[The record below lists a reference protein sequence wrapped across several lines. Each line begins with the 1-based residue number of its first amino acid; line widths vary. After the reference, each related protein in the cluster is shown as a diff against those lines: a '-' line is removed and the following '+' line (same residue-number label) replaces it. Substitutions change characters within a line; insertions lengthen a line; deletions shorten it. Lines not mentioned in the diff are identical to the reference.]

1 MDEYETYEHGEAG
14 NVATPDDDAIGGFN
28 PSKNSPRSLALW
40 LVIGF
45 LGVVVFLL
53 LILFFDKSATL
64 YRTREDLT
72 RNYDTY
78 KAAVEVLLAD
88 LEQNNKDL
96 KGERNDLQDALRLV
110 SEDEL
115 AKAGTIK
122 SLRIELAGK
131 DAQIANISAERNES
145 INAKTATDN
154 VNASLVSQNNT
165 LTTQLSEAHDKR
177 DSAIGAEKVA
187 NAEKFRMKRDLDA
200 TTQELHEARVE
211 FSSLSEKFDSLEL
224 AYGAVEK
231 KLGKDGIEAI
241 LSGLV
246 SPPIDALVEE
256 VDSNLRLVVLSV
268 GRQDEVKE
276 GVEFTI
282 YREDKFVGKVRVN
295 KVYENLAG
303 ARVLFTAEGSDIRQ
317 GDRATTRIN

>member
-1 MDEYETYEHGEAG
+1 MSA
-14 NVATPDDDAIGGFN
+14 
-28 PSKNSPRSLALW
+28 LAK
-40 LVIGF
+40 VF
-45 LGVVVFLL
+45 VVFVFLL
-53 LILFFDKSATL
+53 SILFFGTSATL
-64 YRTREDLT
+64 YLTREDWAT
-72 RNYDTY
+72 NYDTY
-78 KAAVEVLLAD
+78 KAAVEVKVSE
-88 LEQNNKDL
+88 LESRNNDL
-96 KGERNDLQDALRLV
+96 KGERDDLQDALRLV

-154 VNASLVSQNNT
+154 VNASLVSQNST

-256 VDSNLRLVVLSV
+256 VDSNLKLVFLSV

>member
-1 MDEYETYEHGEAG
+1 MSA
-14 NVATPDDDAIGGFN
+14 
-28 PSKNSPRSLALW
+28 LAK
-40 LVIGF
+40 VF
-45 LGVVVFLL
+45 VVFVFMLS
-53 LILFFDKSATL
+53 ILFFGTSATL
-64 YRTREDLT
+64 YLTREDWAK
-72 RNYDTY
+72 NYDEF
-78 KAAVEVLLAD
+78 KEEVTKSVAEL
-88 LEQNNKDL
+88 KDRNDTL
-96 KGERNDLQDALRLV
+96 KGERDDLEDALRLV

-115 AKAGTIK
+115 QKAGTIQK
-122 SLRIELAGK
+122 LREELKGK
-131 DAQIANISAERNES
+131 DAQIANISATRDEA

-154 VNASLVSQNNT
+154 VNASLVSQNTT
-165 LTTQLSEAHDKR
+165 LTGQLDEAHDKR
-177 DSAIGAEKVA
+177 DDAINSQKVA

-200 TTQELHEARVE
+200 TTQELPQGRVE
-211 FSSLSEKFDSLEL
+211 HNTLSEKIDSLEL

-231 KLGKDGIEAI
+231 KLGKDGVEAI

-256 VDSNLRLVVLSV
+256 VDSNLNLVVLSV
-268 GRQDEVKE
+268 GSEDEVKE

-282 YREDKFVGKVRVN
+282 YREDKFVGKVRVS

>member
-1 MDEYETYEHGEAG
+1 MSA
-14 NVATPDDDAIGGFN
+14 
-28 PSKNSPRSLALW
+28 LAK
-40 LVIGF
+40 VF
-45 LGVVVFLL
+45 VVFVFLL
-53 LILFFDKSATL
+53 SILFFGTSATL
-64 YRTREDLT
+64 YLTREDWAA
-72 RNYDTY
+72 NYEQY
-78 KAAVEVLLAD
+78 KKEVTKQVD
-88 LEQNNKDL
+88 LIEERVNQL
-96 KGERNDLQDALRLV
+96 KGERDTLDDALRVV

-115 AKAGTIK
+115 AKAGEIK
-122 SLRIELAGK
+122 KLRIELDGK
-131 DAQIANISAERNES
+131 NAQIAKISAERDES

-154 VNASLVSQNNT
+154 VNASLVSQNTT
-165 LTTQLSEAHDKR
+165 LTTQLREAHDKR
-177 DSAIGAEKVA
+177 DTAIDAQKVA

-200 TTQELHEARVE
+200 TTTELHEARVE
-211 FSSLSEKFDSLEL
+211 HNVLDEKYNSLEL

-256 VDSNLRLVVLSV
+256 VDTNLSLVVLSV

-303 ARVLFTAEGSDIRQ
+303 ARVLFTAEGVDIQQ

>member
-1 MDEYETYEHGEAG
+1 MSA
-14 NVATPDDDAIGGFN
+14 
-28 PSKNSPRSLALW
+28 LAK
-40 LVIGF
+40 VF
-45 LGVVVFLL
+45 VVFVFLL
-53 LILFFDKSATL
+53 SILFFGTSATL
-64 YRTREDLT
+64 YLTREDWAT
-72 RNYDTY
+72 NYDTY
-78 KAAVEVLLAD
+78 KTAVEVLLAD
-88 LEQNNKDL
+88 LEQNNEDL

-122 SLRIELAGK
+122 SLRIELASK

-154 VNASLVSQNNT
+154 VNASLVRQNNT

-211 FSSLSEKFDSLEL
+211 FSYLSEKFDSLEL

-256 VDSNLRLVVLSV
+256 VDSNLKLVVL
-268 GRQDEVKE
+268 R
-276 GVEFTI
+276 
-282 YREDKFVGKVRVN
+282 
-295 KVYENLAG
+295 
-303 ARVLFTAEGSDIRQ
+303 
-317 GDRATTRIN
+317 

>member
-1 MDEYETYEHGEAG
+1 MSA
-14 NVATPDDDAIGGFN
+14 
-28 PSKNSPRSLALW
+28 LAK
-40 LVIGF
+40 VF
-45 LGVVVFLL
+45 VVFVFLL
-53 LILFFDKSATL
+53 SILFFGTSATL
-64 YRTREDLT
+64 YLTREDWAT
-72 RNYDTY
+72 NYDTY
-78 KAAVEVLLAD
+78 KAAVEEKVSE
-88 LEQNNKDL
+88 LESRTSDL
-96 KGERNDLQDALRLV
+96 KGERDDLQDALRLV

-115 AKAGTIK
+115 AKAGQIK
-122 SLRIELAGK
+122 SLLIELKGK

-154 VNASLVSQNNT
+154 V
-165 LTTQLSEAHDKR
+165 TTQLSEAHDKR

-211 FSSLSEKFDSLEL
+211 FNSLSEKFDSLEL

-256 VDSNLRLVVLSV
+256 VDSNLKLVVLSV

>member
-1 MDEYETYEHGEAG
+1 MSA
-14 NVATPDDDAIGGFN
+14 
-28 PSKNSPRSLALW
+28 LAK
-40 LVIGF
+40 VF
-45 LGVVVFLL
+45 VVFVFLL
-53 LILFFDKSATL
+53 SILFFGTSATL
-64 YRTREDLT
+64 YLTREDWAK
-72 RNYDTY
+72 NYDEFKEEVTKNVAKL
-78 KAAVEVLLAD
+78 KARNET
-88 LEQNNKDL
+88 L
-96 KGERNDLQDALRLV
+96 KGERDDLEDALRLV

-115 AKAGTIK
+115 QKAGTIQK
-122 SLRIELAGK
+122 LRTELKGK
-131 DAQIANISAERNES
+131 DAQIANISATRDEA

-154 VNASLVSQNNT
+154 VNASLVSQNTT
-165 LTTQLSEAHDKR
+165 LTGQLDEAHDKR
-177 DSAIGAEKVA
+177 DDAIDAQKVA

-211 FSSLSEKFDSLEL
+211 HNTLSEKFDSLEL

-246 SPPIDALVEE
+246 SPPIDALVVE
-256 VDSNLRLVVLSV
+256 VDSNLNLVVLSV
-268 GRQDEVKE
+268 GSQDEVKE

-303 ARVLFTAEGSDIRQ
+303 GRVLFTAEGSDIRQ

>member
-1 MDEYETYEHGEAG
+1 MSA
-14 NVATPDDDAIGGFN
+14 
-28 PSKNSPRSLALW
+28 LAK
-40 LVIGF
+40 VF
-45 LGVVVFLL
+45 VVFVFLL
-53 LILFFDKSATL
+53 SILFFGTSATL
-64 YRTREDLT
+64 YLTREDWAK
-72 RNYDTY
+72 NYDEFKEEVTKSVAEL
-78 KAAVEVLLAD
+78 KAR
-88 LEQNNKDL
+88 NSNL
-96 KGERNDLQDALRLV
+96 KGERDALEARLLLV
-110 SEDEL
+110 SKDEL
-115 AKAGTIK
+115 QKAGTIQT
-122 SLRIELAGK
+122 LRNELKGK
-131 DAQIANISAERNES
+131 DAQIANISATRDEA

-154 VNASLVSQNNT
+154 VNASLVSQNTT
-165 LTTQLSEAHDKR
+165 LTGQLDEAHDKR
-177 DSAIGAEKVA
+177 DDAIDSQKVA

-211 FSSLSEKFDSLEL
+211 HNTLSEKFDSLEL

-256 VDSNLRLVVLSV
+256 VDSNLNLVVLSV
-268 GRQDEVKE
+268 GSQDEVKE

>member
-1 MDEYETYEHGEAG
+1 MSA
-14 NVATPDDDAIGGFN
+14 
-28 PSKNSPRSLALW
+28 LAK
-40 LVIGF
+40 VF
-45 LGVVVFLL
+45 VVFVFLL
-53 LILFFDKSATL
+53 SILFFGTSATL
-64 YRTREDLT
+64 YLTREDWAA
-72 RNYDTY
+72 NYDKY
-78 KAAVEVLLAD
+78 KAAVEVKVGELD
-88 LEQNNKDL
+88 QRNSDL
-96 KGERNDLQDALRLV
+96 KGERDDLQDALRLV

-122 SLRIELAGK
+122 TLRIELASK

-154 VNASLVSQNNT
+154 LNASLTDQNKT

-211 FSSLSEKFDSLEL
+211 FNSLSEKFDSLEL

-231 KLGKDGIEAI
+231 KLGKDGVEAI

>member
-1 MDEYETYEHGEAG
+1 MSA
-14 NVATPDDDAIGGFN
+14 
-28 PSKNSPRSLALW
+28 LAK
-40 LVIGF
+40 VF
-45 LGVVVFLL
+45 VVFVFLL
-53 LILFFDKSATL
+53 SILFFGTSATL
-64 YRTREDLT
+64 YLTREDWAT
-72 RNYDTY
+72 NYDKY
-78 KAAVEVLLAD
+78 KSAIEVKVDELD
-88 LEQNNKDL
+88 KRNEFL
-96 KGERNDLQDALRLV
+96 KGEVNDLQDALSLV
-110 SEDEL
+110 SRDEL
-115 AKAGTIK
+115 AKAGQIK
-122 SLRIELAGK
+122 GLLIELKGK
-131 DAQIANISAERNES
+131 DAQIVNISTERNES
-145 INAKTATDN
+145 ILAKTATDN
-154 VNASLVSQNNT
+154 VNASLVSQTET

-177 DSAIGAEKVA
+177 DSAIGSEKVA

-200 TTQELHEARVE
+200 TTQELHEARVQ
-211 FSSLSEKFDSLEL
+211 FSSLSEKFNSLEL

-256 VDSNLRLVVLSV
+256 VDGSLKLVVLSV

>member
-1 MDEYETYEHGEAG
+1 MSA
-14 NVATPDDDAIGGFN
+14 
-28 PSKNSPRSLALW
+28 LAK
-40 LVIGF
+40 VF
-45 LGVVVFLL
+45 VVFVFLL
-53 LILFFDKSATL
+53 SILFFGTSATL
-64 YRTREDLT
+64 YLTREDWAA
-72 RNYDTY
+72 NYDKY
-78 KAAVEVLLAD
+78 KAAVEVKVGE
-88 LEQNNKDL
+88 LEQRNSDL
-96 KGERNDLQDALRLV
+96 KGERDDLQGALRLV

-122 SLRIELAGK
+122 TLRIELASK

-154 VNASLVSQNNT
+154 LNASLTDQNKT

-211 FSSLSEKFDSLEL
+211 FNSLSEKFDSLEL

-231 KLGKDGIEAI
+231 KLGKDGVEAI

>member
-1 MDEYETYEHGEAG
+1 MSA
-14 NVATPDDDAIGGFN
+14 
-28 PSKNSPRSLALW
+28 LAK
-40 LVIGF
+40 VF
-45 LGVVVFLL
+45 VVFVFLL
-53 LILFFDKSATL
+53 SILFFGTSATL
-64 YRTREDLT
+64 YLTREDWAA
-72 RNYDTY
+72 NYDKY
-78 KAAVEVLLAD
+78 KAAVEVKVGE
-88 LEQNNKDL
+88 LEQRNSDL
-96 KGERNDLQDALRLV
+96 KGERDDLQDALRLV

-122 SLRIELAGK
+122 TLRIELASK

-154 VNASLVSQNNT
+154 LNASLTDQNKT

-211 FSSLSEKFDSLEL
+211 FNSLSEKFDSLEL

-231 KLGKDGIEAI
+231 KLGKDGVEAI

>member
-1 MDEYETYEHGEAG
+1 M
-14 NVATPDDDAIGGFN
+14 
-28 PSKNSPRSLALW
+28 
-40 LVIGF
+40 
-45 LGVVVFLL
+45 
-53 LILFFDKSATL
+53 
-64 YRTREDLT
+64 
-72 RNYDTY
+72 
-78 KAAVEVLLAD
+78 
-88 LEQNNKDL
+88 
-96 KGERNDLQDALRLV
+96 
-110 SEDEL
+110 
-115 AKAGTIK
+115 
-122 SLRIELAGK
+122 
-131 DAQIANISAERNES
+131 
-145 INAKTATDN
+145 
-154 VNASLVSQNNT
+154 SQNNT

-211 FSSLSEKFDSLEL
+211 FRSLSEKFDSLEL

>member
-1 MDEYETYEHGEAG
+1 MSA
-14 NVATPDDDAIGGFN
+14 
-28 PSKNSPRSLALW
+28 LAK
-40 LVIGF
+40 VF
-45 LGVVVFLL
+45 VVFVFLL
-53 LILFFDKSATL
+53 SILFFGTSATL
-64 YRTREDLT
+64 YLTREDWAT
-72 RNYDTY
+72 NYDKY
-78 KAAVEVLLAD
+78 KSAIEVKVDELD
-88 LEQNNKDL
+88 KRNGFL
-96 KGERNDLQDALRLV
+96 KGEVNDLQDALSLV
-110 SEDEL
+110 SRDEL
-115 AKAGTIK
+115 AKAGQIK
-122 SLRIELAGK
+122 GLLIELKGK
-131 DAQIANISAERNES
+131 DAQIVNISTERNES
-145 INAKTATDN
+145 ILAKTATDN
-154 VNASLVSQNNT
+154 VNASLVSQTET

-177 DSAIGAEKVA
+177 DSAIGSEKVA

-200 TTQELHEARVE
+200 TTQELHEARVQ
-211 FSSLSEKFDSLEL
+211 FSSLSEKFNSLEL

-256 VDSNLRLVVLSV
+256 VDGSLKLVVLSV

-282 YREDKFVGKVRVN
+282 YREDKFVGKVRVS

>member
-1 MDEYETYEHGEAG
+1 MSA
-14 NVATPDDDAIGGFN
+14 
-28 PSKNSPRSLALW
+28 LAK
-40 LVIGF
+40 VF
-45 LGVVVFLL
+45 VVFVFMLS
-53 LILFFDKSATL
+53 ILFFGTSATL
-64 YRTREDLT
+64 YLTREDWAK
-72 RNYDTY
+72 NYDEF
-78 KAAVEVLLAD
+78 KEEVTKSVDEL
-88 LEQNNKDL
+88 KDRNETL
-96 KGERNDLQDALRLV
+96 KGERDDLEDALRLV

-115 AKAGTIK
+115 QKAGTIQK
-122 SLRIELAGK
+122 LRNELKGK
-131 DAQIANISAERNES
+131 DAQIANISATRDEA

-154 VNASLVSQNNT
+154 VNASLVSQNTT
-165 LTTQLSEAHDKR
+165 LTGQLDQAHDKR
-177 DSAIGAEKVA
+177 DDAIDAQKVA

-200 TTQELHEARVE
+200 TTQELHQARVE
-211 FSSLSEKFDSLEL
+211 HNTLSEKFDSLEL

-246 SPPIDALVEE
+246 SPPIDALVVEL
-256 VDSNLRLVVLSV
+256 DSNLNLVVLSV
-268 GRQDEVKE
+268 GSQDEVKE

-282 YREDKFVGKVRVN
+282 YREDKFVGKVRVS

>member
-1 MDEYETYEHGEAG
+1 MSA
-14 NVATPDDDAIGGFN
+14 
-28 PSKNSPRSLALW
+28 LAK
-40 LVIGF
+40 VF
-45 LGVVVFLL
+45 VVFVFLL
-53 LILFFDKSATL
+53 SILFFGTSATL
-64 YRTREDLT
+64 YLTREDWAK
-72 RNYDTY
+72 NYDEFRE
-78 KAAVEVLLAD
+78 EVTKSVAE
-88 LEQNNKDL
+88 LEARNDTL
-96 KGERNDLQDALRLV
+96 KGERDDLEDALRLV

-115 AKAGTIK
+115 QKAGTIQK
-122 SLRIELAGK
+122 LREELKGK
-131 DAQIANISAERNES
+131 DAQIVDISVTRDEAIR
-145 INAKTATDN
+145 AKTATDN
-154 VNASLVSQNNT
+154 VNASLVSQNTT
-165 LTTQLSEAHDKR
+165 LTGQLNEAHDKR
-177 DSAIGAEKVA
+177 DDAIDAQKVA

-211 FSSLSEKFDSLEL
+211 HNTLSEKFDSLEL

-231 KLGKDGIEAI
+231 KLGKDGVEAI

-256 VDSNLRLVVLSV
+256 VDSNLNLVVLSV
-268 GRQDEVKE
+268 GSQDEVKE

>member
-1 MDEYETYEHGEAG
+1 MSA
-14 NVATPDDDAIGGFN
+14 
-28 PSKNSPRSLALW
+28 LAK
-40 LVIGF
+40 VF
-45 LGVVVFLL
+45 VVFVFLL
-53 LILFFDKSATL
+53 SILFFGTSATL
-64 YRTREDLT
+64 YLTREDWAT
-72 RNYDTY
+72 NYDTY
-78 KAAVEVLLAD
+78 KAAVEVKVSE
-88 LEQNNKDL
+88 LESRNNDL
-96 KGERNDLQDALRLV
+96 KGERDDLQDALRLV

-122 SLRIELAGK
+122 SLNIELASK
-131 DAQIANISAERNES
+131 DAQIAKIEAERSES

-256 VDSNLRLVVLSV
+256 VDSNLKLVVLSV

>member
-1 MDEYETYEHGEAG
+1 MSA
-14 NVATPDDDAIGGFN
+14 
-28 PSKNSPRSLALW
+28 LAK
-40 LVIGF
+40 VF
-45 LGVVVFLL
+45 VVFVFMLS
-53 LILFFDKSATL
+53 ILFFGTSATL
-64 YRTREDLT
+64 YLTREDWAK
-72 RNYDTY
+72 NYDEF
-78 KAAVEVLLAD
+78 KEEVTKSVDELKDRNETLKSERDD
-88 LEQNNKDL
+88 LE
-96 KGERNDLQDALRLV
+96 DALRLV

-115 AKAGTIK
+115 QKAGTIQK
-122 SLRIELAGK
+122 LRNELKGK
-131 DAQIANISAERNES
+131 DAQIANISATRDEA

-154 VNASLVSQNNT
+154 VNASLVSQNTT
-165 LTTQLSEAHDKR
+165 LTGQLDQAHDKR
-177 DSAIGAEKVA
+177 DDAIDAQKVA

-200 TTQELHEARVE
+200 TTQELHQARVE
-211 FSSLSEKFDSLEL
+211 HNTLSEKFDSLEL

-246 SPPIDALVEE
+246 SPPIDALVVEL
-256 VDSNLRLVVLSV
+256 DSNLNLVVLSV
-268 GRQDEVKE
+268 GSQDEVKE

-282 YREDKFVGKVRVN
+282 YREDKFVGKVRVS

>member
-1 MDEYETYEHGEAG
+1 MSA
-14 NVATPDDDAIGGFN
+14 
-28 PSKNSPRSLALW
+28 LAK
-40 LVIGF
+40 VF
-45 LGVVVFLL
+45 VVFVFLL
-53 LILFFDKSATL
+53 SILFFGTSATL
-64 YRTREDLT
+64 YLTREDWAT
-72 RNYDTY
+72 NYDKY
-78 KAAVEVLLAD
+78 KSAIEVKVDELD
-88 LEQNNKDL
+88 KRNEGL
-96 KGERNDLQDALRLV
+96 KGEVNDLQDALSLV
-110 SEDEL
+110 SRDEL
-115 AKAGTIK
+115 AKAGQIK
-122 SLRIELAGK
+122 GLLIELKGK
-131 DAQIANISAERNES
+131 DAQIVNISTERNES
-145 INAKTATDN
+145 ILAKTATDN
-154 VNASLVSQNNT
+154 VNASLVSQTET

-177 DSAIGAEKVA
+177 DSAIGSEKVA

-200 TTQELHEARVE
+200 TTQELHEARVQ
-211 FSSLSEKFDSLEL
+211 FSSLSEKFNSLEL

-256 VDSNLRLVVLSV
+256 VDGSLKLVVLSV

-282 YREDKFVGKVRVN
+282 YREDKFVGKVRVS